1 MTIVIVGGTG
11 TLGKE
16 LAKQLLWADPEA
28 KITIFSRD
36 ELKQQEM
43 RQTFPTLRYVIG
55 DIRDRSSLDP
65 VLQGAESVF
74 LVAALKHVDVLERN
88 PVEGIKT
95 NILGTINVAEAAVAA
110 GVKHVVFSSTDKA
123 VLPINTYGHT
133 KAIAERYL
141 MGLNTSQAKTSF
153 SVFKWGNVLG
163 SRGSVIHAFSKS
175 LTESQKICLTHSEM
189 TRFWIHIED
198 AVGFMLSRYE
208 TAPKDKIL
216 IPEMKASK
224 VLRLGEAVARA
235 KGIRKYNVEVIGI
248 RAGEKIHEQLESNHD
263 FCIRSDTAPQYSDEE
278 LLAMVRAVI

>member
-1 MTIVIVGGTG
+1 MSIVIVGGTG

-16 LAKQLLWADPEA
+16 LAKQILWADPEA

-43 RQTFPTLRYVIG
+43 RQTFPSLRYVIG

-65 VLQGAESVF
+65 VFQGVETVF
-74 LVAALKHVDVLERN
+74 LVAALKHVDVLENN

-95 NILGTINVAEAAVAA
+95 NILGTINVAEAAIAA

-141 MGLNTSQAKTSF
+141 LGLNRFQAGTKF
-153 SVFKWGNVLG
+153 AVYRWANVLG
-163 SRGSVIHAFSKS
+163 SRGSVIHKFLGT
-175 LTESQKICLTHSEM
+175 LTESKTICITHPDM

-198 AVGFMLSRYE
+198 AVGFMLCYE
-208 TAPKDKIL
+208 MAPKDKVM
-216 IPEMKASK
+216 IPQMKASK
-224 VLRLGEAVARA
+224 VLRLAEAVAKA
-235 KGIRKYNVEVIGI
+235 KGVKKYRVEVIGI